1 MKKNQKE
8 IKMKKLKLVLVL
20 GLAVL
25 LVSVFALPGPAV
37 AEKKMWRWGT
47 SNPGAYGY
55 RVSAFLS
62 DFLRR
67 GMPDYDVTVYPFA
80 STTANIKSF
89 LVGELESTYS
99 AEPGLRKL
107 YAFKKPFAG
116 FEPNVKQMPVQSF
129 WSYTMET
136 HILTLPKNKDKF
148 RTWADLNGKKIYMTK
163 AGYMNHINIFRAMR
177 DINGLDIKHVEVD
190 MSKVADA
197 LRAGTI
203 DATAAYTTALVSLAS
218 WIKVLDVASPLQGVN
233 PTPEQIKKLT
243 AAGFA
248 PAKINMKKAYTKDL
262 GVSEL
267 YGVPF
272 FFGYHHG
279 LNFPAEDIYRA
290 LKAFEAEAPA
300 LVKLDPGFGPL
311 AADLAGFQVQGIRSI
326 PEVPVHPGLA
336 KYLKEK
342 GLWDSSW
349 KIASDETIKA
359 AIAEMKAQMK

>member
-1 MKKNQKE
+1 
-8 IKMKKLKLVLVL
+8 MKKLKLVLVL
-20 GLAVL
+20 GLAVV
-25 LVSVFALPGPAV
+25 LVSAFALPGPAV
-37 AEKKMWRWGT
+37 AQKKMWRWGT
-47 SNPGAYGY
+47 SDPSAYGY
-55 RVSAFLS
+55 RVSAFMS

-80 STTANIKSF
+80 STTANIKNF

-107 YAFKKPFAG
+107 YSFTKPFKG

-136 HILTLPKNKDKF
+136 HILTLPKNKDKY
-148 RTWADLNGKKIYMTK
+148 RSWEDLNGKKIYMTK
-163 AGYMNHINIFRAMR
+163 AGYMNHINIFRAMS
-177 DINGLDIKHVEVD
+177 DINGLKIKHVEVD

-203 DATAAYTTALVSLAS
+203 DATAAYTTALVSLAG
-218 WIKVLDVASPLQGVN
+218 WIKVLDVSSPLQGVN

-248 PAKINMKKAYTKDL
+248 PAKINMKKAYTRDL
-262 GVSEL
+262 GVDEL

-272 FFGYHHG
+272 YFGYHHG
-279 LNFPAEDIYRA
+279 LGFPAEDVYRA
-290 LKAFEAEAPA
+290 LKVFEAEAAA
-300 LVKLDPGFGPL
+300 LPKLDPGFGPL
-311 AADLAGFQVQGIRSI
+311 AKDFAGFQVKGIQSI

-342 GLWDSSW
+342 GLWDSAW
-349 KIASDETIKA
+349 KIATKQTIKA
-359 AIAEMKAQMK
+359 AIDAMKAK

>member
-1 MKKNQKE
+1 MT
-8 IKMKKLKLVLVL
+8 KLKLGLVL
-20 GLAVL
+20 GLVL
-25 LVSVFALPGPAV
+25 LLVTVFALPGPA
-37 AEKKMWRWGT
+37 AAADKKMWRWGT

-67 GMPDYDVTVYPFA
+67 GMPDYDVTVYPYV

-107 YAFKKPFAG
+107 YAFQKPFAG

-136 HILTLPKNKDKF
+136 HVLTLPKNKDKF
-148 RTWADLNGKKIYMTK
+148 KSWADLDGHKIYMTK
-163 AGYMNHINIFRAMR
+163 AGYMNHINLFRAMR
-177 DINGLDIKHVEVD
+177 DICGLNVEHVEVD

-197 LRAGTI
+197 LSAGTI
-203 DATAAYTTALVSLAS
+203 DATGAYTTALVSLAG
-218 WIKVLDVASPLQGVN
+218 WIKVLDVSSPLQGVN
-233 PTPEQIKKLT
+233 PTQEQIDKLT
-243 AAGFA
+243 AAGFK
-248 PAKINMKKAYTKDL
+248 PVKIDIKKAYTRDL

-279 LNFPAEDIYRA
+279 LNFPAEDVYRA
-290 LKAFEAEAPA
+290 LKAFEENAAELP
-300 LVKLDPGFGPL
+300 KLDPGFGPL
-311 AADLAGFQVQGIRSI
+311 AADVAAFQVQGIKSI
-326 PEVPVHPGLA
+326 PEIPVHPGLA

-342 GLWDSSW
+342 GVWDSSW
-349 KIASDETIKA
+349 KIATEDTIKEA
-359 AIAEMKAQMK
+359 VNVMKAKAK